1 MSLKIGLWP
10 IVHPEKEVDR
20 LQEDIFA
27 VSSQVQLA
35 QTFFCVNQGLNYH
48 MQLYSRHPV
57 CENAG

>member
-20 LQEDIFA
+20 LQQDIFA

-48 MQLYSRHPV
+48 MQLYPRHPV
-57 CENAG
+57 C